1 MNQPDQAILDKIEK
15 LLNLAR
21 PGNGATDAER
31 DTAQKMAEAMMLK
44 YGLEVNQEKYTTGDI
59 ELIAV
64 PEAKKEQVE
73 ALARALK
80 NVSFLNYSTI
90 LKGFASRGIDPTEI
104 IPRGNVFTYGAW
116 QALGRQVQKGEKGI
130 KIQTMIVGEKKDK
143 ATGAKTGEKTKFFGS
158 TTVFHISQTKGK
170 KPEYTG
176 LLQTA

>member
-1 MNQPDQAILDKIEK
+1 MKLEKDILDKIEK

-21 PGNGATDAER
+21 AGSGATDAER
-31 DTAQKMAEAMMLK
+31 NTAQKMADKIMMK
-44 YGLEVNQEKYTTGDI
+44 YGLEVNRQKYEAGEID
-59 ELIAV
+59 LIAV
-64 PEAKKEQVE
+64 PEAKKEQIE

-90 LKGFASRGIDPTEI
+90 LKGFASRGIDPTDI

-116 QALGRQVQKGEKGI
+116 QALGRQVQKGEKGV